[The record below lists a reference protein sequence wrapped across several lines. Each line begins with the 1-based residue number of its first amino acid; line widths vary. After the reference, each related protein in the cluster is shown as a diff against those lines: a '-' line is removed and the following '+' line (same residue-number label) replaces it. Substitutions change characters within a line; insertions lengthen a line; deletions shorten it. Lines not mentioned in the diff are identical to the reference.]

1 MPIKVLIADDS
12 ETMRSAIVRV
22 LKDNSDYE
30 VIGEAA
36 SFAQTLELTAAL
48 KPDVLLLD
56 LLMPDESDFPPEEI
70 KQHLLH
76 NAGCI
81 LAISIW
87 NDPEARTRADS
98 LGTKLLLDK
107 AQLFSELTRSIKL
120 FGDSK

>member
-30 VIGEAA
+30 VISEAA
-36 SFAQTLELTAAL
+36 SVAQTLELTAAL

-98 LGTKLLLDK
+98 LGTKLLLD
-107 AQLFSELTRSIKL
+107 SSII
-120 FGDSK
+120 FRINAFD

>member
-1 MPIKVLIADDS
+1 LCECS
-12 ETMRSAIVRV
+12 
-22 LKDNSDYE
+22 KDNSDYE
-30 VIGEAA
+30 VVGEAA

-56 LLMPDESDFPPEEI
+56 LLMPDESDFPPEEV

-87 NDPEARTRADS
+87 NDAEERTRADS
-98 LGTKLLLDK
+98 LGAKLLLDK